1 METAYWSKWIIFADR
16 CRFRNM
22 PNFTIRPVSVEDIP
36 VIQGMAEV
44 VFRNTYAGILSPGQM
59 EYMMDWMYSE
69 DSLRK
74 QIATPGKAFHI
85 AYCGDVPAGYVSF
98 EADGNTEDGR
108 GKFHLQKLYVLPVY
122 QHSGFGRQMFEFV
135 KGLLREWN
143 PDGCRIELNVNRENP
158 AVGFYE
164 HIGMTRDRQG
174 DFPIGKGFY
183 MNDYIYVLD
192 F

>member
-1 METAYWSKWIIFADR
+1 
-16 CRFRNM
+16 
-22 PNFTIRPVSVEDIP
+22 
-36 VIQGMAEV
+36 
-44 VFRNTYAGILSPGQM
+44 
-59 EYMMDWMYSE
+59 
-69 DSLRK
+69 
-74 QIATPGKAFHI
+74 
-85 AYCGDVPAGYVSF
+85 
-98 EADGNTEDGR
+98 
-108 GKFHLQKLYVLPVY
+108 
-122 QHSGFGRQMFEFV
+122 MFEFV
-135 KGLLREWN
+135 RTLLHEWN

>member
-1 METAYWSKWIIFADR
+1 
-16 CRFRNM
+16 M
-22 PNFTIRPVSVEDIP
+22 PNFTIRPASVEDIP
-36 VIQGMAEV
+36 VIQGMAEI
-44 VFRNTYAGILSPGQM
+44 VFRKTYADILSPGQM

-69 DSLRK
+69 DSLRR
-74 QIATPGKAFHI
+74 QIAAPGKAFYI
-85 AYCGDVPAGYVSF
+85 AYRGNIPVGYLSF

-108 GKFHLQKLYVLPVY
+108 ERFHLQRLYVLPEF

-135 KGLLREWN
+135 KGLLHEWN
-143 PDGCRIELNVNRENP
+143 PDGCRMELNVNRGNP
-158 AVGFYE
+158 ATGFYE
-164 HIGMTRDRQG
+164 HIGMNRDRQG